1 MGWKLFPSCLSL
13 FSVAICHQYHQS
25 LVFSHDWTKN
35 RHNLSSSFILLLLF
49 FSYFSI
55 NCAIKFP
62 SLQGLEPKKKWKGD
76 KGQGQTVEERKF
88 GMTLQLE
95 TYTKFYLLE
104 ISLWSS
110 SAEGNTAKHLQY
122 WKPGKCIPWKKAR
135 EPKFLLL
142 AKNRSYICCKMCVKK
157 GSRKKSIAAFSWRR
171 TCVISF
177 LCVRLLS
184 CNSVIV
190 CEVIIQTEL
199 HMNVHT

>member
-1 MGWKLFPSCLSL
+1 MPFIILCCYMPSVPPKLGFFTWLNKKPSQSEFL
-13 FSVAICHQYHQS
+13 FHLA
-25 LVFSHDWTKN
+25 
-35 RHNLSSSFILLLLF
+35 SSFFSLLLYQLRHQV
-49 FSYFSI
+49 
-55 NCAIKFP
+55 P
-62 SLQGLEPKKKWKGD
+62 LPPGLGTQKKWKGD
-76 KGQGQTVEERKF
+76 KGQGQTVEERKL

-157 GSRKKSIAAFSWRR
+157 GSRKKA
-171 TCVISF
+171 
-177 LCVRLLS
+177 
-184 CNSVIV
+184 
-190 CEVIIQTEL
+190 
-199 HMNVHT
+199 

>member
-49 FSYFSI
+49 FLLLYQLRHQV
-55 NCAIKFP
+55 
-62 SLQGLEPKKKWKGD
+62 SLPPGLGTKKWKGD
-76 KGQGQTVEERKF
+76 KGQGQTVEERKL

-142 AKNRSYICCKMCVKK
+142 AK
-157 GSRKKSIAAFSWRR
+157 
-171 TCVISF
+171 T
-177 LCVRLLS
+177 
-184 CNSVIV
+184 
-190 CEVIIQTEL
+190 EVIFVAKCVSKKAAGKK
-199 HMNVHT
+199 HSCF